1 MAEKYGT
8 VPPKFTKAWWEY
20 FWMYYK
26 WHTIITLFVIIAIG
40 VTIYGK
46 VTAEKFDLTL
56 TYAGNLGYSAEGA
69 EKIEKILSPLC
80 EDIDENGER
89 NLYFSQL
96 NLGGANSDPE
106 YMMAMNTKLQMAFAE
121 DETYLFIVSKEIADA
136 YAGESADE
144 CVFAPLESW
153 LKEDIPDDLIYSAH
167 GKGYGINV
175 SDLELFKNEGIEF
188 QDHYLFIRYYP
199 RKDQIKRQ
207 LKGYEGAIKLA
218 NEILKNE

>member
-26 WHTIITLFVIIAIG
+26 WHTIITVFVILAVV

-56 TYAGNLGYSAEGA
+56 TYAGDYSYSDEGT
-69 EKIEKILSPLC
+69 EKIEEILSPLC
-80 EDIDENGER
+80 EDIDENGEK

-96 NLGGANSDPE
+96 NFGGANSDPE
-106 YMMAMNTKLQMAFAE
+106 YMMAMSTKLQMSFAE
-121 DETYLFIVSKEIADA
+121 DETYIFIVSKEIADA
-136 YAGESADE
+136 YSGEKADE
-144 CVFAPLESW
+144 CVFAPLDSW

-175 SDLELFKNEGIEF
+175 SDLKLFKDEGIEF
-188 QDHYLFIRYYP
+188 PDHYLFIRYYP
-199 RKDQIKRQ
+199 RKDQIKKQ

-218 NEILKNE
+218 NEILAD